1 MKKLLFLM
9 SLLFALTVINAQ
21 EHIKA
26 DLKVVQIEDAK
37 FTTDLFQIVCYGGV
51 QLAGKNPIDS
61 TRWIASGFDI
71 VFTFWGDKNNAS
83 KIMAYCGIGSKCV
96 ATLKIFD
103 NSYNVNCYI
112 TEVKNTEAMIIV
124 STRANSKLVDTEHK

>member
-1 MKKLLFLM
+1 MKKLMILILSMF
-9 SLLFALTVINAQ
+9 SLVGYSQ
-21 EHIKA
+21 YIKA
-26 DLKVVQIEDAK
+26 DLKVAQIEDAK

-83 KIMAYCGIGSKCV
+83 KIMAYCGVESKCV
-96 ATLKIFD
+96 ATVQIFD
-103 NSYNVNCYI
+103 KTFNVDCYI
-112 TEVKNTEAMIIV
+112 TEVKNTEAMIVV
-124 STRANSKLVDTEHK
+124 STRARSKLKEIKQ